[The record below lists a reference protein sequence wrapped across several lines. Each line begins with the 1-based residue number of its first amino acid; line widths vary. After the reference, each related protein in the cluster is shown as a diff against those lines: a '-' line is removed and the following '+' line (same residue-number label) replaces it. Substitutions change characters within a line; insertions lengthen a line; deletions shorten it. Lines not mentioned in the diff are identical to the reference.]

1 MEAPLTQYALRD
13 GVHIGYQVWGQ
24 APAASGD
31 GPVDVL
37 EFNSGLMISVD
48 ETVDEPNWLRYTE
61 RVADFSRLI
70 RFDAG
75 GLGLSDPLPTDTDP
89 SIEGWGRDALA
100 VMDAA
105 GCDRVVVLASAGGTM
120 PALWLAATHP
130 ERVIS
135 LIIVNGTAR
144 VGRAEDYGFGASDEE
159 VAAGSGI
166 EGTVTD
172 DGIPRDIAIFAPSL
186 AHRIGFR
193 EWWGRAARRGAS
205 PATAQAF
212 NLVTFS
218 ADVRWTLPSVTCPVL
233 VFARLDSYAQLS
245 EHGRYLSEHIAG
257 ARLITTTGPDILPW
271 AGEFDSII
279 DEMEEFVTGSR
290 GVHAATRLLAAVLF
304 TDIVDST
311 VRAAAVGDRQWRA
324 VLDEFDVN
332 VGRLLE
338 RNDGTLV
345 KNMGDGILARF
356 AAPAQAV
363 RCAVAM
369 VRMAGTAGLQLR
381 AGLHAGEVEL
391 RGDDIGGLAV
401 HIASRVA
408 TMAGPGEVLVTGTV
422 RDLVVGSGIVFDDR
436 GRHNLKGLPD
446 EWQVLAV
453 ERAPE
458 SVSEPHVPRRRTTK
472 RRRRQTQIRRRRAVV
487 LLSLVLVVAAL
498 VVTLASGS
506 SSPPTRSSTS
516 SSSTTAATG
525 APTTASADGFLGPHG
540 APLGPRHSKPA
551 LSLGSSPPRSPGRR
565 SSLSG
570 AGSAFSVACP
580 PKGNSLNAV
589 SWLDPASGTV
599 TAAGSLAAVV
609 HDGAGAQ
616 IGTASYVFGGGSPNT
631 FATVQ
636 SLGATAGGR
645 DAWPANCHSPART
658 SPPPPSGA
666 PSTSWAATTAPPTI
680 PRS

>member
-1 MEAPLTQYALRD
+1 MEAPLTEYALRD
-13 GVHIGYQVWGQ
+13 GVHIGYQVWGGH
-24 APAASGD
+24 PAGGAGAVD
-31 GPVDVL
+31 LPDVL
-37 EFNSGLMISVD
+37 EFNSGLMISID

-61 RVADFSRLI
+61 RIADFSRLI

-75 GLGLSDPLPTDTDP
+75 GLGLSDPLPTGTDP

-105 GCDRVVVLASAGGTM
+105 GCDRAVLLAAAGGTM
-120 PALWLAATHP
+120 AALWMAATHP

-144 VGRAEDYGFGASDEE
+144 VGAAEDYGFGASDEE
-159 VAAGSGI
+159 VASGSGI
-166 EGTVTD
+166 EGSLTE
-172 DGIPRDIAIFAPSL
+172 DGIPRDIAIFAPGL
-186 AHRIGFR
+186 AHRVGFQ

-218 ADVRWTLPSVTCPVL
+218 ADVRWCLPSVTCPTI

-257 ARLITTTGPDILPW
+257 ARLVTTTGPDILPW

-279 DEMEEFVTGSR
+279 DEMEEFVTGQR

-311 VRAAAVGDRQWRA
+311 VRAAEAGDRQWRA

-332 VGRLLE
+332 VGRLLA
-338 RNDGTLV
+338 RHDGTLV
-345 KNMGDGILARF
+345 KTTGDGILARF

-363 RCAVAM
+363 RCAEAM
-369 VRMAGTAGLQLR
+369 VRAAGTAGLQLR

-401 HIASRVA
+401 HIASRVSA
-408 TMAGPGEVLVTGTV
+408 MAGPGEVLVTGTV

-453 ERAPE
+453 ERA
-458 SVSEPHVPRRRTTK
+458 
-472 RRRRQTQIRRRRAVV
+472 
-487 LLSLVLVVAAL
+487 
-498 VVTLASGS
+498 
-506 SSPPTRSSTS
+506 
-516 SSSTTAATG
+516 
-525 APTTASADGFLGPHG
+525 
-540 APLGPRHSKPA
+540 
-551 LSLGSSPPRSPGRR
+551 
-565 SSLSG
+565 
-570 AGSAFSVACP
+570 
-580 PKGNSLNAV
+580 
-589 SWLDPASGTV
+589 
-599 TAAGSLAAVV
+599 
-609 HDGAGAQ
+609 
-616 IGTASYVFGGGSPNT
+616 
-631 FATVQ
+631 
-636 SLGATAGGR
+636 
-645 DAWPANCHSPART
+645 
-658 SPPPPSGA
+658 
-666 PSTSWAATTAPPTI
+666 
-680 PRS
+680 